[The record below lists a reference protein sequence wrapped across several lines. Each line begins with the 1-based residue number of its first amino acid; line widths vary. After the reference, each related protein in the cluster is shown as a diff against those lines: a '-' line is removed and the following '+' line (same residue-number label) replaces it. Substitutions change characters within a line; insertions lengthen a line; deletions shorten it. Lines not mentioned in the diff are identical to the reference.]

1 MLIQAQAG
9 PIANEPEY
17 PEDPNANSGGDSDGG
32 ISTDVSGGGNGIPEI
47 GDMVTYTGGTYYN
60 DSYGKAP
67 IGSRGP
73 GKQVKITQVKT
84 DGRLYPIHVVSS
96 DSAYGWLRQ
105 D

>member
-17 PEDPNANSGGDSDGG
+17 PEDPNANSGGDSDSD
-32 ISTDVSGGGNGIPEI
+32 ISTDISGGGNGIPEI
-47 GDMVTYTGGTYYN
+47 GDMVTYIGGTYYN

-84 DGRLYPIHVVSS
+84 DGRPYPIHVMSS